1 MLTKTKLRKIEVL
14 ISKAL
19 TDSYIHK
26 KVFFSVNNVSEEY
39 YHMKQEINNSRTEKV
54 NRRL

>member
-1 MLTKTKLRKIEVL
+1 MAGIKKCKSTIQNKKKKNHDKIVLLTKTKLRRIEVL

-26 KVFFSVNNVSEEY
+26 KVFF
-39 YHMKQEINNSRTEKV
+39 Q
-54 NRRL
+54 